1 MDLRDKFKGEGEK
14 PPDIL
19 VISSADEIVNRNFKI
34 DAEFNQ
40 NVETRLISAY
50 FPARY
55 CGFCHFEMLCKVTL
69 FDVFFLTK

>member
-19 VISSADEIVNRNFKI
+19 VISSADKIVNRNFKI

-55 CGFCHFEMLCKVTL
+55 C
-69 FDVFFLTK
+69 